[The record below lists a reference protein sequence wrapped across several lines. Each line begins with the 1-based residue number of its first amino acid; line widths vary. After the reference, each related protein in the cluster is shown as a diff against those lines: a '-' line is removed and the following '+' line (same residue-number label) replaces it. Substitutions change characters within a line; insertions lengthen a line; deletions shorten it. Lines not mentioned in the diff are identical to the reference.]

1 MVTLLT
7 INRIVLPRCLQNVTN
22 ITAIVLY
29 LFLGQPT
36 LGGTKRAD
44 IAVLPDLNIMTMLRF
59 YLIFLVGSAVAATP
73 MVNAASADESREN
86 RREEARGAAM
96 QRQYQ
101 EGTGPQDNASSSGTG
116 DSESENRSGRRNNRL
131 SAEERRALRRQIDEA
146 GSDIYRR
153 RR

>member
-1 MVTLLT
+1 MAV
-7 INRIVLPRCLQNVTN
+7 NRIMLPRCLQYVTN
-22 ITAIVLY
+22 ITAFVLY
-29 LFLGQPT
+29 LLLRQPT
-36 LGGTKRAD
+36 LDGTKRVD
-44 IAVLPDLNIMTMLRF
+44 IATPPDLNIMKMFRF
-59 YLIFLVGSAVAATP
+59 YLIFLAGSAVAAMP
-73 MVNAASADESREN
+73 MVNAASADENREN

-101 EGTGPQDNASSSGTG
+101 EGTGPQDNASSSGAG